1 MRHFAI
7 VVTLLA
13 VALGFAS
20 CEKEEVEDY
29 SDNTFKKIEL
39 TTRSADL
46 AQTGN
51 TFAINFINR
60 VNKAEQGDWLVS
72 PLSMQF
78 LLGMLLN
85 GANGQTADEICD
97 VLGYGEDEVAAV
109 NEFCLSMIRQL
120 PDLDKQTKLAI
131 ANAIFVN
138 KNYALRDRYKSVV
151 SEYYDAQVTNEDFS
165 KGSTT
170 TKAIN
175 KWCSDHTNGLITK
188 IIDNVNS
195 QMLAYLLNAV
205 YFKSQWKDKFNKGNT
220 VKESFTQEGGAST
233 TVQMMRTG
241 KKFLYQDNDMFQAV
255 RLPYGNGVFSMYVI
269 LPAEGKTI
277 SDVIGFIS
285 GEYWNKF
292 VRSMVMCDVDLWLP
306 KFETNFDI
314 SLNKILS
321 EMGMPSSFIAGKAD
335 FTSMSNS
342 AMCLS
347 FVRQKAA
354 IKVDE
359 DGTEAAAVSVAGMM
373 ATAAAPGQ
381 HVVFHADHPFLYMIT
396 ETTSG
401 AILFAGKYG
410 GKAN

>member
-7 VVTLLA
+7 VLTLLA
-13 VALGFAS
+13 VAFGFTS

-46 AQTGN
+46 AQAGN
-51 TFAINFINR
+51 SFAINFINR
-60 VNKAEQGDWLVS
+60 VNKAEKGDWFVS

-85 GANGQTADEICD
+85 GANGQTAAEICD

-151 SEYYDAQVTNEDFS
+151 SEYYDAQVTNADFS
-165 KGSTT
+165 KGSAT

-188 IIDNVNS
+188 IIDNVS
-195 QMLAYLLNAV
+195 PQMLAYLLNAV

-241 KKFLYQDNDMFQAV
+241 KEFLYQDNDMFQAV

-277 SDVIGFIS
+277 SDVTGFIS

-306 KFETNFDI
+306 KFETNFEI
-314 SLNKILS
+314 SLNKLLS
-321 EMGMPSSFIAGKAD
+321 DMGMPSSFIAGKAD
-335 FTSMSNS
+335 FTAMSNS

-347 FVRQKAA
+347 FVKQKAA

-359 DGTEAAAVSVAGMM
+359 DGTEAAAVSVAGMV
-373 ATAAAPGQ
+373 AAAAPGQ

>member
-7 VVTLLA
+7 VSTLLA
-13 VALGFAS
+13 VAFGFTS

-51 TFAINFINR
+51 TFAINFINK
-60 VNKAEQGDWLVS
+60 VNKSEKGDWFVS

-85 GANGQTADEICD
+85 GANGQTAAEICD

-151 SEYYDAQVTNEDFS
+151 SEYYDAQVTNADFS
-165 KGSTT
+165 KGSAT

-188 IIDNVNS
+188 IIDNVS
-195 QMLAYLLNAV
+195 PQMLAYLLNAV
-205 YFKSQWKDKFNKGNT
+205 YFKSQWKEKFNKGNT

-241 KKFLYQDNDMFQAV
+241 EKFLYQDNDMFQAV

-277 SDVIGFIS
+277 SDVTGFIS

-306 KFETNFDI
+306 KFETNFEI
-314 SLNKILS
+314 SLNRLLS
-321 EMGMPSSFIAGKAD
+321 DMGMPSSFIAGKAD
-335 FTSMSNS
+335 FTAMSNS

-347 FVRQKAA
+347 FVKQKAA

-359 DGTEAAAVSVAGMM
+359 DGTEAAAVSVAGMV
-373 ATAAAPGQ
+373 TAAAPGQ

>member
-1 MRHFAI
+1 M
-7 VVTLLA
+7 
-13 VALGFAS
+13 S
-20 CEKEEVEDY
+20 
-29 SDNTFKKIEL
+29 
-39 TTRSADL
+39 
-46 AQTGN
+46 
-51 TFAINFINR
+51 
-60 VNKAEQGDWLVS
+60 
-72 PLSMQF
+72 
-78 LLGMLLN
+78 
-85 GANGQTADEICD
+85 
-97 VLGYGEDEVAAV
+97 GEDEVAAV

-151 SEYYDAQVTNEDFS
+151 SEYYDAQVTNADFS
-165 KGSTT
+165 KGSAT

-188 IIDNVNS
+188 IIDNVS
-195 QMLAYLLNAV
+195 PQMLAYLLNAV

-277 SDVIGFIS
+277 SDVTGFIS
-285 GEYWNKF
+285 GENWKEF
-292 VRSMVMCDVDLWLP
+292 LRSMVMCDVDLWLP
-306 KFETNFDI
+306 KFETNFEI
-314 SLNKILS
+314 SLNKLLS
-321 EMGMPSSFIAGKAD
+321 DMGMPSSFIAGKAD
-335 FTSMSNS
+335 FTAMSNS

-347 FVRQKAA
+347 FVKQKAA

-359 DGTEAAAVSVAGMM
+359 DGTEAAVVSITGME
-373 ATAAAPGQ
+373 TAAAPGQ

>member
-7 VVTLLA
+7 VSALLA
-13 VALGFAS
+13 VVFGFTS

-51 TFAINFINR
+51 TFAFNFINR
-60 VNKAEQGDWLVS
+60 VNKAEKGDWFVS

-85 GANGQTADEICD
+85 GANGQTAAEICD

-151 SEYYDAQVTNEDFS
+151 SEYYDAQVTNADFS
-165 KGSTT
+165 KGSAT

-188 IIDNVNS
+188 IIDNVS
-195 QMLAYLLNAV
+195 PQMLAYLLNAV

-220 VKESFTQEGGAST
+220 VKESFTQEVGAST

-277 SDVIGFIS
+277 SDVTGFIS
-285 GEYWNKF
+285 GENWKEF
-292 VRSMVMCDVDLWLP
+292 LRSMVMCDVDLWLP
-306 KFETNFDI
+306 KFETNFEI
-314 SLNKILS
+314 SLNKLLS
-321 EMGMPSSFIAGKAD
+321 DMGMPSSFIAGKAD
-335 FTSMSNS
+335 FTAMSNS

-347 FVRQKAA
+347 FVKQKAA

-359 DGTEAAAVSVAGMM
+359 DGTEAAVVSITGME
-373 ATAAAPGQ
+373 TAAAPGQ

>member
-1 MRHFAI
+1 MKHFAI
-7 VVTLLA
+7 VITLLA
-13 VALGFAS
+13 VALGCAS

-51 TFAINFINR
+51 TFAIDFINR
-60 VNKAEQGDWLVS
+60 VNKAEKGDWFVS

-85 GANGQTADEICD
+85 GANGQTAAEICD

-109 NEFCLSMIRQL
+109 NEFCLSMISQL
-120 PDLDKQTKLAI
+120 PDLDKRTKLAI

-138 KNYALRDRYKSVV
+138 KDYALQDRYKSVV
-151 SEYYDAQVTNEDFS
+151 SKYYDAQVTNADFS
-165 KGSTT
+165 KGSAT

-188 IIDNVNS
+188 IIDNVNT

-205 YFKSQWKDKFNKGNT
+205 YFKSQWKEKFNKGNT

-241 KKFLYQDNDMFQAV
+241 RKFLYQDNDMFQAV
-255 RLPYGNGVFSMYVI
+255 RLPYGNGVFGMYVI

-277 SDVIGFIS
+277 SDVTGFIS
-285 GEYWNKF
+285 GENWKEF
-292 VRSMVMCDVDLWLP
+292 LRSMVMCDVDLWLP
-306 KFETNFDI
+306 KFETNFEI
-314 SLNKILS
+314 SLNKLLS
-321 EMGMPSSFIAGKAD
+321 DMGMPSSFIAGKAD
-335 FTSMSNS
+335 FTAMSNS

-347 FVRQKAA
+347 FVKQKAA

-359 DGTEAAAVSVAGMM
+359 DGTEAAVVSITGMD
-373 ATAAAPGQ
+373 TAAAPGQ

>member
-7 VVTLLA
+7 VFALLA
-13 VALGFAS
+13 VALGCAS

-46 AQTGN
+46 AQAGN
-51 TFAINFINR
+51 SFAINFINR
-60 VNKAEQGDWLVS
+60 VNKAEKGDWFVS

-85 GANGQTADEICD
+85 GANGQTAAEICD

-151 SEYYDAQVTNEDFS
+151 SEYYDAQVTNADFS
-165 KGSTT
+165 KGSAT

-188 IIDNVNS
+188 IIDNVS
-195 QMLAYLLNAV
+195 PQMLAYLLNAV

-241 KKFLYQDNDMFQAV
+241 KEFLYQDNDMFQAV

-277 SDVIGFIS
+277 SDVTGFIS

-306 KFETNFDI
+306 KFETNFEI
-314 SLNKILS
+314 SLNKLLS
-321 EMGMPSSFIAGKAD
+321 DMGMPSSFIAGKAD
-335 FTSMSNS
+335 FTAMSNS

-347 FVRQKAA
+347 FVKQKAA

-359 DGTEAAAVSVAGMM
+359 DGTEAAAVSVAGMD
-373 ATAAAPGQ
+373 TAAALGQ
-381 HVVFHADHPFLYMIT
+381 LVVFHADHPFLYMIT

>member
-1 MRHFAI
+1 MKRFAI
-7 VVTLLA
+7 LFALLA
-13 VALGFAS
+13 VVLGSAS
-20 CEKEEVEDY
+20 CEKDEPEDY

-46 AQTGN
+46 AKTGN
-51 TFAINFINR
+51 SFAINFIDR
-60 VNKAEQGDWLVS
+60 VNKAEKGDWFVS

-85 GANGQTADEICD
+85 GANGQTAAEICN

-138 KNYALRDRYKSVV
+138 KNYSLLDKYKSVV
-151 SEYYDAQVTNEDFS
+151 SEYYDAKVTNSDFS
-165 KGSTT
+165 NSPAA
-170 TKAIN
+170 TKEIN

-188 IIDNVNS
+188 ILDNVNP

-205 YFKSQWKDKFNKGNT
+205 YFKSQWKDKFKKENT
-220 VKESFTQEGGAST
+220 VKESFTNEAGVSG
-233 TVQMMRTG
+233 TVQMMRMNKRFT
-241 KKFLYQDNDMFQAV
+241 YQDNEVFQAV
-255 RLPYGNGVFSMYVI
+255 RLPYGNGVYSMYVI

-277 SDVIGFIS
+277 SDVTGFIS
-285 GEYWNKF
+285 GEYWNDF
-292 VRSMVMCDVDLWLP
+292 VKSMVMCDVDLWLP
-306 KFETNFDI
+306 KFETKFDI
-314 SLNKILS
+314 NLNEILS
-321 EMGMPSSFIAGKAD
+321 GMGMPSSFMADKAD
-335 FTSMSNS
+335 FTAMSKS
-342 AMCLS
+342 ALCLS
-347 FVRQKAA
+347 FVKQKAA

-359 DGTEAAAVSVAGMM
+359 DGTEAAAVSFAGME
-373 ATAAAPGQ
+373 TAAAPGQ
-381 HVVFHADHPFLYMIT
+381 HVVFHADHPFLYMIM

>member
-1 MRHFAI
+1 MKHFAI
-7 VVTLLA
+7 VITLLA
-13 VALGFAS
+13 IALGCAS

-51 TFAINFINR
+51 TFAIDFINR
-60 VNKAEQGDWLVS
+60 VNKAEKGDWFVS

-85 GANGQTADEICD
+85 GANGQTAAEICD

-109 NEFCLSMIRQL
+109 NEFCLSMISQL
-120 PDLDKQTKLAI
+120 PDLDKRTKLAI

-138 KNYALRDRYKSVV
+138 KDYALQDRYKSVV
-151 SEYYDAQVTNEDFS
+151 SEYYDAQVTNADFS
-165 KGSTT
+165 KGSAT

-188 IIDNVNS
+188 IIDNVNT

-205 YFKSQWKDKFNKGNT
+205 YFKSQWKEKFNKGNT
-220 VKESFTQEGGAST
+220 VKESFTQEGGASA

-255 RLPYGNGVFSMYVI
+255 RLPYGNGVFGMYVI

-277 SDVIGFIS
+277 SDVTGFIS
-285 GEYWNKF
+285 GENWKEF
-292 VRSMVMCDVDLWLP
+292 LRSMVMCDVDLWLP

-314 SLNKILS
+314 NLNKILS
-321 EMGMPSSFIAGKAD
+321 EMGMPSSFISGKAD
-335 FTSMSNS
+335 FTAMSNS

-347 FVRQKAA
+347 FVKQKAA

-359 DGTEAAAVSVAGMM
+359 DGTEAAAVSITGM